1 MDRKSSMVMVAARLG
16 LGLIFLASG
25 LGKLTGWSGTSGYA
39 ASKGVP
45 EALLAGAVALEILGA
60 ASLLAGWRTRWG
72 VAALVVFL
80 VPVTAV
86 FHAPWAGQG
95 AEVQLQLVQLLKNL
109 AIAGGLL
116 AVAAAGPG
124 AFSLD
129 ARRERASN
137 ANAAGGA
144 ILRKAG

>member
-1 MDRKSSMVMVAARLG
+1 MDRKSSVVMVAARVS

-25 LGKLTGWSGTSGYA
+25 VGKLAGWSGTVGYA

-45 EALLAGAVALEILGA
+45 EFLLVAAVALELLGA

-72 VAALVVFL
+72 VTALIVFL

-86 FHAPWAGQG
+86 FHGPWTAQG
-95 AEVQLQLVQLLKNL
+95 AEVQLQVIQFLKNL

-129 ARRERASN
+129 ARR
-137 ANAAGGA
+137 AGGEQ
-144 ILRKAG
+144 LP

>member
-1 MDRKSSMVMVAARLG
+1 MDKKSSMVMVAARIG
-16 LGLIFLASG
+16 LGLIFLGSG
-25 LGKLTGWSGTSGYA
+25 LGKLAGWSGTVGYA

-45 EALLAGAVALEILGA
+45 EFLLVGAVALELLGA

-72 VAALVVFL
+72 VTALIVFL

-86 FHAPWAGQG
+86 FHAPWTAQG
-95 AEVQLQLVQLLKNL
+95 AEVQLQVIQLLKNL

-124 AFSLD
+124 LYSLD
-129 ARRERASN
+129 ERRAQGARAVRAS
-137 ANAAGGA
+137 
-144 ILRKAG
+144 